1 MSRVETPPT
10 HHTDAPC
17 QHPLEHSSN
26 NAAGFAT
33 VYPAQYEL
41 KRDLAFRYLR
51 SCVYASALNLFQ
63 ELQLWDEVVNCYQLL
78 QKPHRAE
85 MVVREQLRS
94 KGETPYMLTALADLT
109 NR

>member
-1 MSRVETPPT
+1 MLCVNLINPPIT
-10 HHTDAPC
+10 
-17 QHPLEHSSN
+17 HPLDLIYIT
-26 NAAGFAT
+26 T